1 MMLSMMVGFGGSG
14 TAGSAAVLVAGES
27 SSSSAGDT
35 GYSTSSIGS
44 LTPTVTLGA
53 GTVSSLL
60 DSWTWDEITYA
71 YQCAVVVTAASNPG
85 ATLWTNLSVGGVVKT
100 SASAAYTYVGT
111 AAVWTWANETFGLVS
126 TNSYDVIFT

>member
-14 TAGSAAVLVAGES
+14 TVGSAAVLVAGET
-27 SSSSAGDT
+27 SSSSAGET
-35 GYSTSSIGS
+35 GFSASLGS

-111 AAVWTWANETFGLVS
+111 AAVWTWTSDTFVMVAP
-126 TNSYDVIFT
+126 NSYDVIFT